1 MPTLSVFYGIV
12 IQMFWR
18 EHPPPHFHALYGEY
32 EVRIDLRDLS
42 VLRGT
47 LPRRAMALVL
57 EWAAEHR
64 NELMEDWNLC
74 SQLQTPRR
82 IEPLK

>member
-1 MPTLSVFYGIV
+1 
-12 IQMFWR
+12 MFWR

-32 EVRIDLRDLS
+32 EVQIDLRDLS

-47 LPRRAMALVL
+47 LPRRALALVL

-64 NELMEDWNLC
+64 DELMEDWNLC
-74 SQLQTPRR
+74 SQLQTPRP